1 MFRPGMK
8 GNTVNTS
15 PTASAAM
22 TSATAA
28 LLDSL
33 ACASTDPQDRA
44 HASTDRSGYVS
55 PSVPDGVVFA
65 ESIDDVAQTMRRASE
80 LGVQV
85 VPRGAGSGLAG
96 GAAAHAGQVVL
107 DVSRMNRILH
117 IDPVEQ
123 IAVVEPGVVNAAVNA
138 AVAEHGLFYA
148 PDPASTAI
156 CSIGGN
162 IATNAGGMWCAKYGV
177 TRESILALRVVL
189 PDGRILDTGRRT
201 IKGVTG
207 YDLNALMIGSEGTL
221 GIVVEAKLRLRPRPV
236 HTATLVAYFPDVA
249 AAAQAAS
256 AIIAARVQPSVLELM
271 DGQTLAAV
279 DAAQGSDHAVR
290 GGAFL
295 LAQTDGYGA
304 YLEQEVLVEA
314 IRPYASSMEQ
324 AADAEHAGALMAAR
338 RAAIPSVEE
347 LGRVSICDVGVPRN
361 RLAEAFAGLDAIA
374 AKTGVR
380 IFTVAHAADGNLHP
394 MIVVEPHESIT
405 EGPAKEALGE
415 MFHLAKGLGGTL
427 TGEHGVGLL
436 KRDWLQAELGDT
448 SLELQ
453 HAIRDVFN
461 PRGLLNPGKA
471 I

>member
-1 MFRPGMK
+1 M
-8 GNTVNTS
+8 NTS
-15 PTASAAM
+15 PTASAA
-22 TSATAA
+22 TTPATAA

-33 ACASTDPQDRA
+33 ACASTDPEDRA

-65 ESIDDVAQTMRRASE
+65 ESIDDVVQTMKRATE
-80 LGVQV
+80 LGVPV

-107 DVSRMNRILH
+107 DVSGMNRILH

-123 IAVVEPGVVNAAVNA
+123 IAVVEPGVLNAEVNQ
-138 AVAEHGLFYA
+138 AVAAHGLFYA

-162 IATNAGGMWCAKYGV
+162 VATNAGGMWCAKYGV

-189 PDGRILDTGRRT
+189 PDGRLLDTGRGT

-221 GIVVEAKLRLRPRPV
+221 GIVVEAKLRLRPKPV
-236 HTATLVAYFPDVA
+236 HTATLVTYFPDVS

-256 AIIAARVQPSVLELM
+256 AIIAARVQPPVLELM

-279 DAAQGSDHAVR
+279 DAAQGTDHAAR
-290 GGAFL
+290 GSAFL

-304 YLEQEVLVEA
+304 HLEQEVLIEA
-314 IRPYASSMEQ
+314 IRPFASSIEQ
-324 AADAEHAGALMAAR
+324 AGDAEQAEALMAAR
-338 RAAIPSVEE
+338 RAAIPAVER
-347 LGRVSICDVGVPRN
+347 LGRVQICDVGVPRN
-361 RLAEAFAGLDAIA
+361 RLAEAFAGLEEIA
-374 AKTGVR
+374 RKTGVR

-394 MIVVEPHESIT
+394 IIAVGPDESIT
-405 EGPAKEALGE
+405 EGPAKVALGD
-415 MFHLAKGLGGTL
+415 MFHLAGRLGGTL

-436 KRDWLQAELGDT
+436 KRDWLTEELGET

-461 PRGLLNPGKA
+461 PHGILNPGKA

>member
-1 MFRPGMK
+1 M
-8 GNTVNTS
+8 NTS
-15 PTASAAM
+15 PTASAA
-22 TSATAA
+22 TTPATAA

-33 ACASTDPQDRA
+33 ACASTDPEDRA

-55 PSVPDGVVFA
+55 PSIPDGVVFA
-65 ESIDDVAQTMRRASE
+65 ESIDDVVQTMKRATE
-80 LGVQV
+80 LGVPV

-107 DVSRMNRILH
+107 DVSGMNRILH

-123 IAVVEPGVVNAAVNA
+123 IAVVEPGVLNAEVNQ
-138 AVAEHGLFYA
+138 AVAAHGLFYA

-162 IATNAGGMWCAKYGV
+162 VATNAGGMWCAKYGV

-189 PDGRILDTGRRT
+189 PDGRLLDTGRGT

-221 GIVVEAKLRLRPRPV
+221 GIVVEAKLRLRPKPV
-236 HTATLVAYFPDVA
+236 HTATLVAYFPDVS

-279 DAAQGSDHAVR
+279 DAAQGTDHAAR
-290 GGAFL
+290 GSAFL

-304 YLEQEVLVEA
+304 HLEQEVLIEA
-314 IRPYASSMEQ
+314 IRPFASSIEQ
-324 AADAEHAGALMAAR
+324 AGDAEQAEALMAAR
-338 RAAIPSVEE
+338 RAAIPAVER
-347 LGRVSICDVGVPRN
+347 LGRVQICDVGVPRN
-361 RLAEAFAGLDAIA
+361 RLAEAFAGLEEIA
-374 AKTGVR
+374 RKTGVR

-394 MIVVEPHESIT
+394 IIAVGPDESIT
-405 EGPAKEALGE
+405 EGPAKVALGD
-415 MFHLAKGLGGTL
+415 MFHLARRLGGTL

-436 KRDWLQAELGDT
+436 KRDWLTEELGET

-461 PRGLLNPGKA
+461 PHGILNPGKA

>member
-1 MFRPGMK
+1 MD
-8 GNTVNTS
+8 TS
-15 PTASAAM
+15 PATSKTSASAA
-22 TSATAA
+22 
-28 LLDSL
+28 LLRG
-33 ACASTDPQDRA
+33 CRTASTDPRDRA
-44 HASTDRSGYVS
+44 RASTDRSGYVS
-55 PSVPDGVVFA
+55 SSIPDGVVFA
-65 ESIDDVAQTMRRASE
+65 GSIDEVADTLRRATE
-80 LGVQV
+80 LGVPV

-96 GAAAHAGQVVL
+96 GAAARAGDVVL

-123 IAVVEPGVVNAAVNA
+123 IAVVEPGVLNAEVNE
-138 AVAEHGLFYA
+138 AVAAHGLFYA

-189 PDGRILDTGRRT
+189 PDGRLLDTGRGT

-221 GIVVEAKLRLRPRPV
+221 GVVVQATLRLRPKPIR
-236 HTATLVAYFPDVA
+236 TATLVAYFPEVA

-271 DGQTLAAV
+271 DGKTLEAV
-279 DAAQGSDHAVR
+279 DAAQGTDHATR
-290 GGAFL
+290 GSAFL

-304 YLEQEVLVEA
+304 ELEQEAVIEA
-314 IRPYASSMEQ
+314 IRPFASSIELAGDAEQ
-324 AADAEHAGALMAAR
+324 AEALMAAR
-338 RAAIPSVEE
+338 RAAIPAIER

-361 RLAEAFAGLDAIA
+361 RLAEAFAGLEEISRR
-374 AKTGVR
+374 TGVR
-380 IFTVAHAADGNLHP
+380 IFTVAHASDGNLHP
-394 MIVVEPHESIT
+394 IIAVDPEASIT
-405 EGPAKEALGE
+405 DGAAKVALAE
-415 MFHLAKGLGGTL
+415 MFHLARGLGGTL

-436 KRDWLQAELGDT
+436 KRDWLEEELGET
-448 SLELQ
+448 SLALQ

-461 PRGLLNPGKA
+461 PNGILNPGKA